1 MPLMRPEEMYRIGM
15 GLGTAQMQGEMA
27 GASLYGHM
35 LQTEKLQ
42 EEINRTRALRELARS
57 IPKSQT
63 YTLSGQTMPQGMTG
77 NEEYVPAETQ
87 TQTVEIPLSTGD
99 ILRKLGEGAA
109 LKGYPEAAKQ
119 FVAASEEFRKLD
131 DPVEYMKGVGDIV
144 QKLAPILGTKGT
156 AAFIQKLQQGSEWK
170 KKIGEVDA
178 AMLIINNDGSKTVT
192 NRDPETGDPISF
204 TTQTPDGKFHITPY
218 KGEKWT
224 DWGYGQKK
232 NTKTGEI
239 INVPTKP
246 EKDTSGEWDRRQER
260 KEQVQFKKEQKDVLD
275 DYTRDVQKLRGR
287 YDASV
292 RSGIKM
298 TDEDWNSALQEI
310 VDQYE
315 PKFKKYNIQWGKPSS
330 KAQQAAGGKD
340 EFGFTPGQTT
350 SKNGVTY
357 KYLGNDKWQKQ

>member
-1 MPLMRPEEMYRIGM
+1 MPLMTPEQMYRIGM
-15 GLGTAQMQGEMA
+15 GLGTAQMQGEQQ
-27 GASLYGHM
+27 GISLYGHM
-35 LQTEKLQ
+35 MQTQKLQ
-42 EEINRTRALRELARS
+42 EELNKTRALRELARS
-57 IPKSQT
+57 IPQSQT

-87 TQTVEIPLSTGD
+87 AQKVEVPYSMSERLSMY
-99 ILRKLGEGAA
+99 GAKA
-109 LKGYPEAAKQ
+109 MEIDPIMGSKFVTAAAELQKATDPMEKAARFGKFFNEIRTLPVKAKQ
-119 FVAASEEFRKLD
+119 AL
-131 DPVEYMKGVGDIV
+131 
-144 QKLAPILGTKGT
+144 LGSMAQTP
-156 AAFIQKLQQGSEWK
+156 EWK
-170 KKIGEVDA
+170 KLFGNVDISSAMNTDEGTVVPARDDEGNIIGHHV
-178 AMLIINNDGSKTVT
+178 LSPDGSKWDFRT
-192 NRDPETGDPISF
+192 D
-204 TTQTPDGKFHITPY
+204 

-246 EKDTSGEWDRRQER
+246 EKDTSGEWDRRQGI
-260 KEQVQFKKEQKDVLD
+260 KEQAQFKKEQKDVLD

-310 VDQYE
+310 ADQYE